1 MMSGKRNRTGLRRFA
16 SIMAAVGALLVSS
29 GIALMAAP
37 TAATAANEGHAKVV
51 VCKYVGTPPGGLD
64 HIIVVSENSM
74 PEGFTGS
81 FPYEWTDAQ
90 GQAGGSVAIR
100 YAEQGEHAQGIS
112 LSECPSEP
120 QILQAEAV
128 AVPVEPTCDANVA
141 TYSTEGSVG
150 VASWDESADPAFG
163 TTITLTAH
171 AAEGYAFGESDTTT
185 VDVTFGE
192 AATGCTVT
200 PPNVEPP
207 IVEPPVEEPTTQ
219 TVTPTIVEAG
229 LAGEPAADSSRD
241 QGLAL
246 VATGLALLAAAAAT
260 AVRKEGGVR

>member
-1 MMSGKRNRTGLRRFA
+1 MMSGKRNRAGLRRFA

-29 GIALMAAP
+29 GIALMATP
-37 TAATAANEGHAKVV
+37 TTATAAPDHAKVV

-64 HIIVVSENSM
+64 HVIVVSESSM

-100 YAEQGEHAQGIS
+100 YAESGEHSKDIS
-112 LSECPSEP
+112 LSECPSE
-120 QILQAEAV
+120 QEILKAEAV

-207 IVEPPVEEPTTQ
+207 VVEPPVEEPTTEA
-219 TVTPTIVEAG
+219 VTPTIVEAG

-260 AVRKEGGVR
+260 AVRKVGGIR